1 MATIS
6 QMFVNLVND
15 GIKAS
20 KAISDPKEKAL
31 ACAELAKALAMTGL
45 VSTLSGDSE
54 AQEVAETKEALKNK
68 PKGKQKPVKEEE
80 PEVEETQEVEDEV
93 VETEKEAETEEAVT
107 DVELV
112 DEWTEEMIELKA
124 EQLEFIQQLQ
134 EEYDEET
141 INECVRNFSEGVLNS
156 IEEISPLNIDGFVAY
171 MEMLIADAEDEE

>member
-20 KAISDPKEKAL
+20 KAVSDPKEKAL

-45 VSTLSGDSE
+45 VSTSSGDSE

-80 PEVEETQEVEDEV
+80 PEVEETQEVEDE
-93 VETEKEAETEEAVT
+93 TIETEEEAAT
-107 DVELV
+107 DAELV
-112 DEWTEEMIELKA
+112 DEWTEEMVELKA
-124 EQLEFIQQLQ
+124 EQLEFVQQLQ

-141 INECVRNFSEGVLNS
+141 IDECVRNFSEGVLNG

>member
-45 VSTLSGDSE
+45 VSTLSGDNE
-54 AQEVAETKEALKNK
+54 AQEVTETKEALKNK
-68 PKGKQKPVKEEE
+68 PKSKQKPVKEEE
-80 PEVEETQEVEDEV
+80 PEIEKTQEVEDEV
-93 VETEKEAETEEAVT
+93 VETEEAAT

-124 EQLEFIQQLQ
+124 EQLEFVQQLQ

>member
-93 VETEKEAETEEAVT
+93 VETEEAVT